1 MPEQSK
7 TIQPE
12 NLAIKGAPTGAVKFQ
27 TVRLAKEKQQS
38 LTKVSVRKNPYLSKP
53 QSKKSLHSFLPSNSP
68 TTNTKKLSALNSISF
83 AEQEMKATYK
93 SSKVGKV
100 YTKALLVKQVSKEK
114 LLVANSR
121 NEADKMMVF
130 SGSG

>member
-1 MPEQSK
+1 M
-7 TIQPE
+7 
-12 NLAIKGAPTGAVKFQ
+12 IKGAPPTGAVKFQ
-27 TVRLAKEKQQS
+27 TMRLAKEKQQS

-53 QSKKSLHSFLPSNSP
+53 QSKKSLHSILPCNSP
-68 TTNTKKLSALNSISF
+68 STNTKKIHNLNSISF